1 MSSEK
6 STVCIYIDY
15 RLKSIVL
22 INTVWF
28 EEVQSMYLSLK
39 KSIVSIC
46 VIQRSKQYVSM
57 WSREVHSKYCVVQG
71 NLIMYLNGLEK
82 CLCLCGLVKST
93 KVSVQSREVHSMY
106 LFDLQKKSRYV
117 SE

>member
-28 EEVQSMYLSLK
+28 REVQTMYLSLK
-39 KSIVSIC
+39 KSIV
-46 VIQRSKQYVSM
+46 Y
-57 WSREVHSKYCVVQG
+57 VVQ
-71 NLIMYLNGLEK
+71 
-82 CLCLCGLVKST
+82 KSP
-93 KVSVQSREVHSMY
+93 
-106 LFDLQKKSRYV
+106 
-117 SE
+117 